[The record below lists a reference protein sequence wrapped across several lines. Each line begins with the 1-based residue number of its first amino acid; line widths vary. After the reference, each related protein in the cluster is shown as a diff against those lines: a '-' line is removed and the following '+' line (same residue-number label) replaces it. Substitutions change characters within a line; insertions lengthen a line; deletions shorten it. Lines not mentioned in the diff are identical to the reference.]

1 MQVSR
6 FKAEFQIP
14 NPMYLLIPDLQEI
27 SKKQKTV
34 KIKICNFYTDDL
46 YEQQILR
53 DLS

>member
-1 MQVSR
+1 
-6 FKAEFQIP
+6 
-14 NPMYLLIPDLQEI
+14 MYLLIPDLQEI